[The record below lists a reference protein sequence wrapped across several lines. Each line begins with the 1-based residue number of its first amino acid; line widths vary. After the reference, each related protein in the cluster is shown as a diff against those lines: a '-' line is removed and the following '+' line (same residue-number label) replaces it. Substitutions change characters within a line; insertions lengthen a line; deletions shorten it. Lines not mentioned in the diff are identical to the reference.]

1 METQE
6 MITELTRTVSG
17 LQKDV
22 KSLQEDK
29 NYLYEKLDKA
39 YGDRIVLRAEN
50 NKLRK
55 VTTQPEE
62 EECVAC
68 SA

>member
-6 MITELTRTVSG
+6 MITELTKTVSG

-29 NYLYEKLDKA
+29 NYLYEKLEKA

>member
-55 VTTQPEE
+55 VT
-62 EECVAC
+62 
-68 SA
+68 

>member
-50 NKLRK
+50 DKLKK
-55 VTTQPEE
+55 VTIQPEE

>member
-39 YGDRIVLRAEN
+39 YGDRIVLLAEN

>member
-29 NYLYEKLDKA
+29 NYLYEKLEKA

-50 NKLRK
+50 DKLKK
-55 VTTQPEE
+55 VTIQPEE

>member
-29 NYLYEKLDKA
+29 NYLYAKLDKA
-39 YGDRIVLRAEN
+39 YGDRIVLRAET

>member
-1 METQE
+1 

-29 NYLYEKLDKA
+29 NYLYEKLEKA

-50 NKLRK
+50 DKLKK
-55 VTTQPEE
+55 VTIQPEE

>member
-55 VTTQPEE
+55 VTAQPEE